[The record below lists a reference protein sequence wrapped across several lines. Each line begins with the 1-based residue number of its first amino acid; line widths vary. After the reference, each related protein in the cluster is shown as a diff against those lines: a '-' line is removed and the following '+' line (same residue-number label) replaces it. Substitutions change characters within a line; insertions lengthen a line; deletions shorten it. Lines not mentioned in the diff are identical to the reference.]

1 MKLSLRNILLGASV
15 LLLVLAGA
23 GAVGAA
29 IGALAGGDG
38 SPSTSCIK
46 CHTSRENLA
55 ASLKAEPMPVAEK
68 SSETSGEG

>member
-29 IGALAGGDG
+29 IGALVGGDG